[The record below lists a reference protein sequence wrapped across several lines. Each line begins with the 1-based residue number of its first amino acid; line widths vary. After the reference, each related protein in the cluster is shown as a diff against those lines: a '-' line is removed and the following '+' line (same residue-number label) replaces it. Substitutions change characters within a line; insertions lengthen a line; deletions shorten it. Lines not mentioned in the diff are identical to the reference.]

1 VKTGSGT
8 LALAAANTFT
18 GGTSITGGRLQVAP
32 TGSFTATSGITLAG
46 GELRYNSATALARPL
61 TLTAGTISGTGTIA
75 TPVSVATGGV
85 LSPGNSPGTQAYSQ
99 GLTWNGG
106 GTYLWEVNALTG
118 TAGTNWDLLAVSGGS
133 FDLSGLSAGS
143 PFTLDLTTLTA
154 ADLPG
159 PLAVSYDGGAYTFP
173 IVSYTSFSSPL
184 GTAALTDLTS
194 LFTIGLDD
202 WAAPKPGL
210 GDISVRINAA
220 ADGIE
225 LVVVPEPA
233 FAGAALVAAGF
244 AVWRIRRRPRKSP

>member
-1 VKTGSGT
+1 
-8 LALAAANTFT
+8 
-18 GGTSITGGRLQVAP
+18 
-32 TGSFTATSGITLAG
+32 
-46 GELRYNSATALARPL
+46 
-61 TLTAGTISGTGTIA
+61 
-75 TPVSVATGGV
+75 V

-233 FAGAALVAAGF
+233 SAAAAALVAAGI
-244 AVWRIRRRPRKSP
+244 AAWRIRRRPRTSP